1 MQYDFDL
8 GFIFQEQYFR
18 LLISGFVTTVVLTF
32 AALALAFC
40 VGSLLTG
47 LRLTGSRV
55 ADGFVVCYVAFH
67 RNVPMVV
74 HILFWYFGV
83 LALLPRVLTDW
94 LNDNN
99 AEFVMALIAIGLVGS
114 AYISEDLRS
123 AVRSI
128 PPGQTEASRALG
140 LNYIRTLRRIILPQ
154 AFRIAIPPLVNQTV
168 LIFKNTSLAM
178 AIGVLELTAAGRE
191 IENYTFKTFE
201 IYVVITVFY
210 LAFSLLIMW
219 GGGALAERYSIVA
232 REDKATAKAGAQ

>member
-1 MQYDFDL
+1 MQYNFDL
-8 GFIFQEQYFR
+8 GVIFQEQYFS
-18 LLISGFVTTVVLTF
+18 LLVSGFETTVALT
-32 AALALAFC
+32 LTSLLLAFL

-47 LRLTGSRV
+47 LRLTGWKSADAFV
-55 ADGFVVCYVAFH
+55 AVYVAFH

-83 LALLPRVLTDW
+83 AALLPMPVTDW
-94 LNDNN
+94 LYSHN
-99 AEFVMALIAIGLVGS
+99 AEFLMAMIAIGLVGS

-128 PPGQTEASRALG
+128 PAGQTEAARALG
-140 LNYIRTLRRIILPQ
+140 LNYVRTLRRIILPQ

-168 LIFKNTSLAM
+168 LMFKNTSLAM

-201 IYVVITVFY
+201 IYLVITVFY

-219 GGGALAERYSIVA
+219 AGGLLADRYSTVVRDDA
-232 REDKATAKAGAQ
+232 APVRAS